1 MSGDDQTSPQ
11 TKNSLNAR
19 SVRCI
24 ARAREAR
31 LAFVNAILLLVLAQD
46 PAADSAA
53 SAMAASAADGLDGRV
68 HVELERVTTLP
79 ADDEAIHRGNAV
91 KAGAVIEVSWP
102 DADGRRAHLHA
113 HLRPTAAWIDR
124 DVTFEPT
131 SSPWERGR
139 AIGLAIAAMVPDDE
153 GPKEEPAPVSVETP
167 PLVTTVIIPPAYKPP
182 DRPYLIGEVPRPPSR
197 FQASL
202 SGEVGTGIS
211 GGARAA
217 FTWWLAP
224 RFGLHLDLGG
234 RASHVAAVN
243 ARTLRFDAGV
253 GGAVRLYG
261 SGGGSSF
268 VVYGEVRAVRDQ
280 VTRGR
285 TDGVEETHARF
296 LPALAISGELAL
308 AMSSHWA
315 LTTAIGADF
324 TLGKTTLA
332 VNDTQAG
339 ALPRVAAVGALGLRW
354 TY

>member
-11 TKNSLNAR
+11 TKTWLR
-19 SVRCI
+19 VK
-24 ARAREAR
+24 
-31 LAFVNAILLLVLAQD
+31 LVLVNAILLLVLAQD

-79 ADDEAIHRGNAV
+79 ADDEAIHRGHAV
-91 KAGAVIEVSWP
+91 QAGAVIEISWP

-113 HLRPTAAWIDR
+113 HLRPTAPWIDR

-139 AIGLAIAAMVPDDE
+139 AVGLAIAAMVPDDE
-153 GPKEEPAPVSVETP
+153 PTKEPPPVVVETP
-167 PLVTTVIIPPAYKPP
+167 PLVTTVVPPEKSSAKAT
-182 DRPYLIGEVPRPPSR
+182 DRPTPFAPVESPSR
-197 FQASL
+197 IQASL
-202 SGEVGTGIS
+202 AGEVSTGVAA
-211 GGARAA
+211 GARAA

-234 RASHVAAVN
+234 SASRVASVN
-243 ARTLRFDAGV
+243 ARMLRFDAGV

-261 SGGGSSF
+261 EGASTSF

-285 TDGVEETHARF
+285 SDGVEETHARV

-308 AMSSHWA
+308 AMSAHWA
-315 LTTAIGADF
+315 VTAAIGADF
-324 TLGKTTLA
+324 SLGKTTLA
-332 VNDTQAG
+332 VNDSQAG
-339 ALPRVAAVGALGLRW
+339 AVPRVAAVGALGLRW